1 MGLSNS
7 LNSGDNLQATG
18 LAIGN
23 STLNYTA
30 VDVGASLGNIPLAH
44 GVTMNGISNAVITSN
59 AVVAHA
65 GFDGSITGLTTVT
78 LTSLGSPGGFVDL
91 GTVGPGL
98 NTALTT
104 VNINASQTLT
114 ADMTAA
120 ALAAAPAA
128 TINVGGGVGAG
139 VALNAV
145 GSTTGYSALTINSTG
160 PGGTTSN
167 NLGLYTTATNTA
179 TIIVTGA
186 EALIITDPSTAMN
199 IDNLHTFNANSSTAP
214 DTPDTGGVTANFI
227 NTDGLGHVAVT
238 GGTGVDTFNFDETGA
253 GTAGFTTLSTVN
265 GGTGTSNT
273 LGIEADMGAIL
284 LPGVG
289 ANITGIATVVHT
301 GFQTADLTAD
311 LSQLGSATTFDL
323 AGDYTGF
330 TTTVSNIGTQTV
342 EYSGTSTAGTDLVLV
357 AAPPVTATSVINFE
371 MNAAAPEAA
380 LTLNELTVGPGL
392 KAVDIDSTGPAT
404 ANVITWALNI
414 ADNINVTGATH
425 LTLGEVGFAYQLPTG
440 VIDASGT
447 AAGGGVTAFL
457 FSTPGS
463 ATAQT
468 FLAGPTGTT
477 NDAEFTNLG
486 GGLANFTLNGADMS
500 DSILLKP
507 RALRLTTQVT
517 ITTTSLRLRP

>member
-1 MGLSNS
+1 M
-7 LNSGDNLQATG
+7 
-18 LAIGN
+18 
-23 STLNYTA
+23 
-30 VDVGASLGNIPLAH
+30 
-44 GVTMNGISNAVITSN
+44 
-59 AVVAHA
+59 
-65 GFDGSITGLTTVT
+65 T

-114 ADMTAA
+114 ADMTSA

-128 TINVGGGVGAG
+128 TINVGGGVAAG

-289 ANITGIATVVHT
+289 ANITGIATVEHT
-301 GFQTADLTAD
+301 GFQTAALTAD
-311 LSQLGSATTFDL
+311 LSQLRLGHD
-323 AGDYTGF
+323 
-330 TTTVSNIGTQTV
+330 VR
-342 EYSGTSTAGTDLVLV
+342 SGWSLWRHLQQ
-357 AAPPVTATSVINFE
+357 PSVISVRRRWSTRVRRLQ
-371 MNAAAPEAA
+371 AP
-380 LTLNELTVGPGL
+380 
-392 KAVDIDSTGPAT
+392 
-404 ANVITWALNI
+404 TWCL
-414 ADNINVTGATH
+414 
-425 LTLGEVGFAYQLPTG
+425 
-440 VIDASGT
+440 S
-447 AAGGGVTAFL
+447 
-457 FSTPGS
+457 
-463 ATAQT
+463 
-468 FLAGPTGTT
+468 
-477 NDAEFTNLG
+477 
-486 GGLANFTLNGADMS
+486 
-500 DSILLKP
+500 P
-507 RALRLTTQVT
+507 RR
-517 ITTTSLRLRP
+517 R